1 MCERVGLVLDEIIG
15 GAVIEVGRNYSKR
28 LERRMKAEKKRLKH
42 LESWWSTLEGGM
54 PELENREGITS

>member
-1 MCERVGLVLDEIIG
+1 MDEIIG
-15 GAVIEVGRNYSKR
+15 EAVMEGGRNSSKR